1 MELGIVG
8 GEGRE
13 VWTSGSVIFAL
24 VECMSVSSYSFH

>member
-24 VECMSVSSYSFH
+24 VECMDTRN